1 MDVSL
6 QGPAGRSLER
16 ILSLFRGPG
25 DTGGVITP
33 DDVALLAAAGE
44 SEIVEF
50 KATTGQRTEAAR
62 TLSAMLNGSGGRV
75 LFGVQPDGQV
85 TGQQVSEKT
94 QQDVTRACRDI
105 RPWHPPSIERVPLPG
120 TARLEVLVVTV
131 PAGSTKPYSH
141 KGHYYVRSGTSTVD
155 MAEET
160 QVSLVLERAHGW
172 QRWELEDAGRD
183 LSALDEGEVLAF
195 RDEAIAAGRAR
206 FDSDATVTD
215 VLRALHLADG
225 DGRPNRGAI
234 ALFGR
239 PEAFAGR
246 YSTLGCRLVAVTG
259 AEIGDDFRDDVLIE
273 DNAFASMR
281 RAMAFCEQHLHRP
294 VRIRSGLYSETGS
307 EIPSVVLREALANGF
322 VHRDYAV
329 AGRVQVRIF
338 SDRLEVSSPG
348 RLHFGLT
355 PADLYVPHSSH
366 PWNPN
371 MMGCLYRRGI
381 VEQLGSGTLRM
392 ARICADAGLGRPVF
406 TADSASVT
414 CSVPR
419 YGHWLAPDGVSI
431 AVDEGEAIVLAE
443 LSGRPAARGELAE
456 HLDTDPAR
464 MREMLARLRDVGLVA
479 VEGHGRGAR
488 WRLSNGRPTP
498 LE

>member
-1 MDVSL
+1 MI
-6 QGPAGRSLER
+6 E
-16 ILSLFRGPG
+16 
-25 DTGGVITP
+25 P
-33 DDVALLAAAGE
+33 DDVERLAAEGE
-44 SEIVEF
+44 SETVEF

-62 TLSAMLNGSGGRV
+62 TLSAMLNGQGGRV
-75 LFGVQPDGQV
+75 LFGVQPDGKV

-94 QQDVTRACRDI
+94 QRDVTQECRDI
-105 RPWHPPSIERVPLPG
+105 EPWHPPSIERVPLPD
-120 TARLEVLVVTV
+120 TAQRSVLVVTV
-131 PAGSTKPYSH
+131 PAGATKPYSH
-141 KGHYYVRSGTSTVD
+141 KGRYYVRSGASTVD

-160 QVSLVLERAHGW
+160 QIALVLERAHGW
-172 QRWELEDAGRD
+172 QRWELESAERD

-206 FDSDATVTD
+206 FDPDAPVAD
-215 VLRALHLADG
+215 VLRALHLVDG

-239 PEAFAGR
+239 PEAFAGQ
-246 YSTLGCRLVAVTG
+246 YPTLGCRLVAVTG
-259 AEIGDDFRDDVLIE
+259 TEIGDEFRDDVLIE

-281 RAMAFCEQHLHRP
+281 RAMSFCEQHLHRP
-294 VRIRSGLYSETGS
+294 VRIRSGLYAETGS
-307 EIPSVVLREALANGF
+307 EIPSVVVREALANGF

-329 AGRVQVRIF
+329 AGHVQVRIF

-392 ARICADAGLGRPVF
+392 ARICADAGLGRPIF

-419 YGHWLAPDGVSI
+419 YGYWLAPDGTSV
-431 AVDEGEAIVLAE
+431 AVDEWEAGVLG
-443 LSGRPAARGELAE
+443 LLVDGPAARGEIAAE
-456 HLDTDPAR
+456 FGVGSDDL
-464 MREMLARLRDVGLVA
+464 RELLARLRDVGLVT

-488 WRLSNGRPTP
+488 WRLSNGHPTP
-498 LE
+498 LD